1 MSAALFDS
9 ISRIARHEASA
20 RAIAGIGRVTDI
32 FPSDGALPDHAVT
45 IEMRDSG
52 LILPRVSIAVGAMG
66 FAAIPAVDD
75 LVLVVFAEGDFNAP
89 VVVGRLYHPDQEPPE
104 HAEDEIVLRLPSG
117 APEPKFDLV
126 VAGKAPS
133 LILKLPGDTE
143 IDVLEEK
150 VLIKAGAMQVSVTG
164 AGGGRVEVA
173 AGGSKL
179 TLKKDGDVT
188 LTAAG
193 KLKLEGSEVEISG
206 SARVKIAGAAV
217 EMN

>member
-150 VLIKAGAMQVSVTG
+150 VLIKAGAMQVSVDRSGRRTG
-164 AGGGRVEVA
+164 RSRGGRLEA
-173 AGGSKL
+173 HAQEGRRCDA
-179 TLKKDGDVT
+179 DGCGQ
-188 LTAAG
+188 A
-193 KLKLEGSEVEISG
+193 E
-206 SARVKIAGAAV
+206 ARRQRGRDLRLGQGQDRRSRR
-217 EMN
+217 

>member
-32 FPSDGALPDHAVT
+32 FPSDGELPDHAVT

-52 LILPRVSIAVGAMG
+52 LILPRVSIAVGALG

-89 VVVGRLYHPDQEPPE
+89 VVVGRLYHPDQDPPE
-104 HAEDEIVLRLPSG
+104 HAEDEIVLRLPCG
-117 APEPKFDLV
+117 APEPKFNLV
-126 VAGKAPS
+126 VAGKVPS

-150 VLIKAGAMQVSVTG
+150 VVIKAGAMQVSVTG

-206 SARVKIAGAAV
+206 SAKVKIAGGAV